1 MDVGGDAQTS
11 RSPPAQ
17 EQLPGGADSDWN
29 TDSRP
34 RIQLGSPLADAA
46 TGPGTMT
53 LAAYSPVGLALHE
66 QARMPAGVSPVLRHT
81 RALLNYWQ
89 LAARATGDSS
99 PEPWMHQVVRRIAL
113 GDAGEA
119 VAAAEAAAPEAVAE
133 DHVRRM
139 ESMLEVVRRCSGGR
153 PASRTESAQV
163 AVTSNTAAAAD
174 EGEWV
179 SDHSDDDA
187 GHDAALALMRIRA
200 RSDAR
205 RHQPLAQ
212 QPQQQQRRGVAK
224 TARRGAS
231 GRAVQQRLAAAY
243 ARYQTDEPAIRR
255 TVSEMGQGDADTIL
269 QMIRG
274 GISVDVADAAGR
286 TALHA
291 ACSCGNDAGVRQLLH
306 MGAAPNARDRIG
318 NTPLT
323 LAATGVRADIVVLL
337 LEAGADPRIGGALV
351 LATAMVRARL
361 QLLRASIRQ
370 ARAAEAALDPDDAH
384 TIRERRIQSAAV
396 ACEC

>member
-1 MDVGGDAQTS
+1 
-11 RSPPAQ
+11 
-17 EQLPGGADSDWN
+17 
-29 TDSRP
+29 
-34 RIQLGSPLADAA
+34 
-46 TGPGTMT
+46 
-53 LAAYSPVGLALHE
+53 
-66 QARMPAGVSPVLRHT
+66 
-81 RALLNYWQ
+81 
-89 LAARATGDSS
+89 
-99 PEPWMHQVVRRIAL
+99 
-113 GDAGEA
+113 
-119 VAAAEAAAPEAVAE
+119 
-133 DHVRRM
+133 
-139 ESMLEVVRRCSGGR
+139 MLEVVRRCSGGR
-153 PASRTESAQV
+153 PAPMPCESR
-163 AVTSNTAAAAD
+163 AVVSSNTAAAAD

-200 RSDAR
+200 RSDTR
-205 RHQPLAQ
+205 RH

-224 TARRGAS
+224 AARRGAS
-231 GRAVQQRLAAAY
+231 GRAAQQRLAAAY

-361 QLLRASIRQ
+361 QLLRASTRQ
-370 ARAAEAALDPDDAH
+370 ARIAEAALDPDDAH

-396 ACEC
+396 ACECVDIIRLLRYRAMNPLHEPANPAYGALVTTRPGHDEDDSLDDLAAQLTAQLAALRLGARPLRDAPAPDQDRAPDSPPTAAARTSRGGDTEDDHMDVLLGRLSRLLGEDDDRDSA

>member
-1 MDVGGDAQTS
+1 
-11 RSPPAQ
+11 
-17 EQLPGGADSDWN
+17 
-29 TDSRP
+29 
-34 RIQLGSPLADAA
+34 
-46 TGPGTMT
+46 
-53 LAAYSPVGLALHE
+53 
-66 QARMPAGVSPVLRHT
+66 MPAGVSPVLRHT
-81 RALLNYWQ
+81 RALLHYWQ

-119 VAAAEAAAPEAVAE
+119 VAAPEAAAPEAAAE

-153 PASRTESAQV
+153 PAPMLCESR
-163 AVTSNTAAAAD
+163 AVVSSNAAAAAD
-174 EGEWV
+174 EGEWAP
-179 SDHSDDDA
+179 DHSDDDA

-205 RHQPLAQ
+205 RQQARAHQP
-212 QPQQQQRRGVAK
+212 QQQRRGVAK
-224 TARRGAS
+224 AVRRGAT

-274 GISVDVADAAGR
+274 GISVDLADAAGR

-291 ACSCGNDAGVRQLLH
+291 ACSCGNDEGVRQLLH
-306 MGAAPNARDRIG
+306 MGAAPNVRDRIG

-384 TIRERRIQSAAV
+384 TIRERRI
-396 ACEC
+396 